1 MKTVKHICQVI
12 VLLATIFLWIIFIG
26 GADSL
31 LESGMLFPAF
41 ALVALAT
48 FACSLIIKKED
59 LEEIF
64 HTKID
69 DNEV

>member
-1 MKTVKHICQVI
+1 MKTIKHICQVI
-12 VLLATIFLWIIFIG
+12 VLLATILLWIVFIG

-31 LESGMLFPAF
+31 SESGLLLIAF

-48 FACSLIIKKED
+48 FVCYLFIKKED
-59 LEEIF
+59 IEEIF
-64 HTKID
+64 HTKLD

>member
-12 VLLATIFLWIIFIG
+12 VLLATILLWIVFIG

-31 LESGMLFPAF
+31 IESGLLFAAF

-48 FACSLIIKKED
+48 FACHLFIKKED
-59 LEEIF
+59 IEKIF
-64 HTKID
+64 HTKLD
-69 DNEV
+69 DNV

>member
-1 MKTVKHICQVI
+1 MKIIKHICQVI

-31 LESGMLFPAF
+31 IESGILFPAF

-48 FACSLIIKKED
+48 FACHLFIKKED
-59 LEEIF
+59 IEEIF
-64 HTKID
+64 HIKID
-69 DNEV
+69 DNV

>member
-12 VLLATIFLWIIFIG
+12 VLLVTIFLWIFFIG

-31 LESGMLFPAF
+31 MEDGLLFEAF
-41 ALVALAT
+41 ALVVFAT
-48 FACSLIIKKED
+48 FVCHLFIKKED
-59 LEEIF
+59 IEEIF
-64 HTKID
+64 HTKLD

>member
-1 MKTVKHICQVI
+1 MKTIKHICQVI
-12 VLLATIFLWIIFIG
+12 LLLATIFLWIFFVG

-31 LESGMLFPAF
+31 MENDLLFAAF

-48 FACSLIIKKED
+48 FACHLFIKKED
-59 LEEIF
+59 IEEIF
-64 HTKID
+64 HTKLD

>member
-1 MKTVKHICQVI
+1 MKTIKHICQVI

-31 LESGMLFPAF
+31 IESGLLFVAF

-48 FACSLIIKKED
+48 FACHLCIKKED